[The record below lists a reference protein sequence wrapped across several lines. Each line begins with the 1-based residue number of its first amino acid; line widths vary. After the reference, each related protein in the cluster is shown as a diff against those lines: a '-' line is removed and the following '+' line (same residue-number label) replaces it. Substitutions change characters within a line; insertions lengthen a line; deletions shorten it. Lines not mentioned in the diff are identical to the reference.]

1 MSFGPAHLC
10 IILIRASFSLYAIL
24 HPLSFPLPAFSSH
37 RHHHSTC
44 DPPHEQWLIGLEAG
58 GGLSVA
64 LYIGIVVRYPT
75 LSFIALHWCCLR
87 STHNPL
93 HEQLLMRLDMGVL
106 FLVPLH
112 PPFSLAVV

>member
-24 HPLSFPLPAFSSH
+24 HPLSFPLPISSH
-37 RHHHSTC
+37 HHCHSTC
-44 DPPHEQWLIGLEAG
+44 NPPHEQWLIGLEAG
-58 GGLSVA
+58 GVSSIA
-64 LYIGIVVRYPT
+64 LYIGVVIHYPMS
-75 LSFIALHWCCLR
+75 SFVALRWCCLC
-87 STHNPL
+87 STHNPPYK
-93 HEQLLMRLDMGVL
+93 QLLVRLGMGVS